1 MTAWT
6 WRVWTAFE
14 SRPLPDR
21 TEHYRGLSKSC
32 RRADGQLDVDEY
44 TRWVDVLVEY
54 GHLSGDA

>member
-1 MTAWT
+1 
-6 WRVWTAFE
+6 
-14 SRPLPDR
+14 
-21 TEHYRGLSKSC
+21 LSKSC